1 MKQPLEIGS
10 LSLEQQFQLRKFT
23 DQVGTLSREQAQEF
37 LVELYQHMM
46 CKENFYKH
54 FLKHEWGLD
63 SSPFPAT

>member
-1 MKQPLEIGS
+1 MKQQSEIGQ
-10 LSLEQQFQLRKFT
+10 LSIEQEFQLRRFS
-23 DQVGTLSREQAQEF
+23 DQVNSLSREQAQDF

-63 SSPFPAT
+63 SPYSPA